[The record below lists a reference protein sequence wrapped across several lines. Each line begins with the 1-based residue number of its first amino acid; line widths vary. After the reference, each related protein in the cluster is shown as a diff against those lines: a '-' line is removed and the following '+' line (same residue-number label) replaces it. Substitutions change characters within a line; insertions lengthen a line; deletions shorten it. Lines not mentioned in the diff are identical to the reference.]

1 MEKRELYLDSRK
13 GAKHVL
19 FQDARLRK
27 EVLLGFRERNALTQ
41 FQVKE
46 FGAAYEIGNLEQAV
60 IARRDV
66 LHENR
71 RSFGESSL
79 EDAAHLGLSVVVVDF
94 HQSVRRKAIVGI
106 GKEGGD
112 LVEEGFLHG
121 GRRGAV
127 PLVDDEGVVGDWGV
141 ECECEKAEENLL
153 PIMDVHKTEDLFSA
167 DEGAC
172 VDADAGVSEIGEAG
186 VQFGDVAR
194 QVRILFVDDKGDDV
208 EARWNGQ
215 RIETPRLVNE
225 YAELLLVHDSGNPKK
240 IKMAGRYPR
249 LRVARACA
257 SAKSQI
263 TPAADSISNRR
274 RRRKGESG
282 KWKCGNEEENEER
295 NVR

>member
-1 MEKRELYLDSRK
+1 MEIRELDSDSRK
-13 GAKHVL
+13 RAKHIL
-19 FQDARLRK
+19 LQHARLGK
-27 EVLLGFRERNALTQ
+27 EVLLGFREGNSLTQ
-41 FQVKE
+41 FQVKK

-66 LHENR
+66 LYENR
-71 RSFGESSL
+71 RSFRESSL

-94 HQSVRRKAIVGI
+94 HPSVRWKTIVGI

-112 LVEEGFLHG
+112 LVADGFLHG

-153 PIMDVHKTEDLFSA
+153 PFMDVHKTEDLFSA
-167 DEGAC
+167 DEGAG
-172 VDADAGVSEIGEAG
+172 VDADTGVSEIGEAG

-194 QVRILFVDDKGDDV
+194 QVRILFVDDKGNDV
-208 EARWNGQ
+208 ETGRNGQ
-215 RIETPRLVNE
+215 GIETPRLVNE
-225 YAELLLVHDSGNPKK
+225 YAELLLVHDFGNSKK
-240 IKMAGRYPR
+240 IKLAGKYPR

-263 TPAADSISNRR
+263 APAADSVPNHR
-274 RRRKGESG
+274 RRRKGE
-282 KWKCGNEEENEER
+282 KWKLWKCWKRVEMKRGT
-295 NVR
+295 